1 MNPSGMIDSVKSAV
15 LERSVS
21 PLFGSFLLSWCAW
34 NYRFILTIFSDLK
47 LNEKLD
53 FIDTV
58 LFPNTSAY
66 IYHGLLYPLATTAFI
81 IFIYPFPAKWT
92 FQFWRKR
99 QRELRIIRQTID
111 DETPLTLE
119 ESRELRKQ
127 MLQQKI
133 EYGDEIK
140 RKDEEIELLRKA
152 PKTPQ
157 KTESPVPA
165 TPKPRFELPSECI
178 EILGLMAKGDGR
190 IGEEPL
196 FSKISK
202 PKVAVQSF
210 IDILTQKNLIS
221 REKVPGEQVWYYI
234 LTQTGRAAVMEL
246 KLV

>member
-1 MNPSGMIDSVKSAV
+1 MNPSGMIDSVKTAV

-47 LNEKLD
+47 LNEKLN
-53 FIDTV
+53 FIDSV

-92 FQFWRKR
+92 FQYWRTR
-99 QRELRIIRQTID
+99 QKELRIIRQKID

-133 EYGDEIK
+133 EHGDEIK
-140 RKDEEIELLRKA
+140 RKDQEIEELRKS
-152 PKTPQ
+152 Q
-157 KTESPVPA
+157 QSPILPA
-165 TPKPRFELPSECI
+165 TLMEHQPRFNLPDECVALLSAI
-178 EILGLMAKGDGR
+178 AKNDGR
-190 IGEEPL
+190 LAENDA
-196 FSKISK
+196 FSKIKK

-210 IDILTQKNLIS
+210 IDILTQKNLIN
-221 REKVPGEQVWYYI
+221 RNYNRDNGYYFFE
-234 LTQTGRAAVMEL
+234 LTQVGRAAVMEL
-246 KLV
+246 KLLP